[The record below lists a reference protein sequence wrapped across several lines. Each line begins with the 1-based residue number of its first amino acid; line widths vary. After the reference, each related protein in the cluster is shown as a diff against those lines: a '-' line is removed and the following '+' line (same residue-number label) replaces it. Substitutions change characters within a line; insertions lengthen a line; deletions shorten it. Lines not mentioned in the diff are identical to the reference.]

1 VVVAIPSSACRIQPL
16 IDDVRKENEMT
27 SVNKM
32 MEVIRNDL
40 RNRTDYPIK
49 DLSDQNAFLVGYLS
63 GMLIGYA
70 AVDKKIT
77 EDIEWRIKYH
87 TK

>member
-16 IDDVRKENEMT
+16 IDDVRKENEMMHR
-27 SVNKM
+27 VNEM

-40 RNRTDYPIK
+40 TNSYSIK
-49 DLSDQNAFLVGYLS
+49 DSNDQNAFLVAYLS
-63 GMLIGYA
+63 SMLAGYA
-70 AVDKKIT
+70 EIDKKIT
-77 EDIEWRIKYH
+77 EDIEWRIKHH

>member
-1 VVVAIPSSACRIQPL
+1 
-16 IDDVRKENEMT
+16 MT

-32 MEVIRNDL
+32 MEVIRNNL
-40 RNRTDYPIK
+40 TNRSEYPIK
-49 DLSDQNAFLVGYLS
+49 DINDQNAFLVGYLS

-70 AVDKKIT
+70 EVNAKMA